1 MRTYQDLEKLQDN
14 EVSRMGFLAA
24 AVGEHRSSK
33 AYQVARDAEDYY
45 AKKNVTILKYQKYIM
60 NALGKKTPDIW
71 SSDYKLTHGFFRQ
84 FVIQQVQYVLSHGV
98 SFENEETKEKLGR
111 DFDNK
116 LQTLAKKAMVDGVS
130 FGFWNYDHLDV
141 FSFVDT
147 PKEPGFVPLWDEDTG
162 LLRAGIRYWK
172 PTEETKRWTLYE
184 QDGYTDYIERQDES
198 MQILREKK
206 SYMQTITT
214 TEAYGIE
221 EVEGRNYPG
230 FPIIPMYANDLKESE
245 LIGIRPSIDCYD
257 FIMSGMANNIDETSA
272 FYWTLKGTGGM
283 DDEDLL
289 NFVNKMNQLH
299 AVVLDRGVDA
309 EAHTLSVPVD
319 ANKAL
324 LDYLKD
330 DMYENFMLMN
340 PSKAL
345 SGNMTATAIRLSYQ
359 QQDDKCGDFEYCIR
373 DFIYKLFEIVGI
385 EDEPSFHWN
394 RIANQLDETNM
405 VMTAANYLDDET
417 LLNHLPWLTPE
428 EVQTVI
434 ERKDE
439 TDMRRMMAVE
449 DEEETETE
457 ESEAVGQVGEE
468 TNPVEDVETYL
479 EEEI

>member
-1 MRTYQDLEKLQDN
+1 MRTYQDLERLQDN
-14 EVSRMGFLAA
+14 EQARMSFIIT

-33 AYQVARDAEDYY
+33 AYRAARDAEDYY
-45 AKKNVTILKYQKYIM
+45 AKKNVTILKYQKFIM
-60 NALGKKTPDIW
+60 NALGQKVPDIW

-98 SFENEETKEKLGR
+98 SFENEETKERLGR

-116 LQTLAKKAMVDGVS
+116 LQILAKKAMVDGVS

-141 FSFVDT
+141 FSFADT
-147 PKEPGFVPLWDEDTG
+147 PKEPGFAPLWDEDTG

-172 PTEETKRWTLYE
+172 PTEETRRWTLYE

-198 MQILREKK
+198 MQVLHEKRA
-206 SYMQTITT
+206 YMQTVKA

-230 FPIIPMYANDLKESE
+230 FPIVPMYANDLKESE

-289 NFVNKMNQLH
+289 NFVNRMKQLH
-299 AVVLDRGVDA
+299 ATVLDRGVEA
-309 EAHTLSVPVD
+309 EAYTLSVPVD
-319 ANKAL
+319 ANKIL

-373 DFIYKLFEIVGI
+373 DFIYKLLDIVGI
-385 EDEPSFHWN
+385 SDEPTFHWN
-394 RIANQLDETNM
+394 RIANQQDETNM

-428 EVQTVI
+428 EVQTI
-434 ERKDE
+434 LARKDE
-439 TDMRRMMAVE
+439 TDMRRMMAIE
-449 DEEETETE
+449 DEEDEEPETSRTYTE
-457 ESEAVGQVGEE
+457 GEQE
-468 TNPVEDVETYL
+468 FGTS
-479 EEEI
+479 EEIR